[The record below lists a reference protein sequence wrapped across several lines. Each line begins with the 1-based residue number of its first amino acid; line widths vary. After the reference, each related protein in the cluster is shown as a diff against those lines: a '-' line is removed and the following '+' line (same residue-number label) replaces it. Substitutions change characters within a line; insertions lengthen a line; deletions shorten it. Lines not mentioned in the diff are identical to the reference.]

1 MVRPERTGNTAN
13 LSAAGT
19 NDEAVAARKSRV
31 LVVDDEHLLLDI
43 VVRTLQEAG
52 YDTRSALNGH
62 GALALIQSQSFDAIL
77 SDVRMPAMDG
87 IELLR
92 AVRERDDDVP
102 VVLMTGALDVAT
114 AIEAVTFGALQY
126 LLKPFT
132 SDLLL
137 SVVARATRLCRMARI
152 KRDALLLVSEGGRGE
167 SDRAGLEVSFDIAL
181 DTLWMAYQP
190 IVRAS
195 DKSVFGYEALLRS
208 DARSLLNPDAIL
220 SAAERLGRL
229 PELGQKIRAAA
240 AAPMTGAPEGTLLFV
255 NLHAADLN
263 DPGLTS
269 PEAPLLRMAHRVVLE
284 ITERASLDHVD
295 DARARIADLRAA
307 GFRIAIDDLGVGYAG
322 LTSLAALEP
331 HFVKLDTSLVRGVD
345 RHPTKRRLIRSM
357 TSLCKDVGII
367 TVAEGVETVWER
379 EMLVDLGCDLLQG
392 YLLAKPD
399 KPFPPVSW

>member
-1 MVRPERTGNTAN
+1 
-13 LSAAGT
+13 
-19 NDEAVAARKSRV
+19 
-31 LVVDDEHLLLDI
+31 
-43 VVRTLQEAG
+43 
-52 YDTRSALNGH
+52 
-62 GALALIQSQSFDAIL
+62 
-77 SDVRMPAMDG
+77 
-87 IELLR
+87 
-92 AVRERDDDVP
+92 
-102 VVLMTGALDVAT
+102 
-114 AIEAVTFGALQY
+114 
-126 LLKPFT
+126 
-132 SDLLL
+132 
-137 SVVARATRLCRMARI
+137 
-152 KRDALLLVSEGGRGE
+152 
-167 SDRAGLEVSFDIAL
+167 
-181 DTLWMAYQP
+181 MAYQP

-399 KPFPPVSW
+399 KPFPNVSW